1 MKNAFKAALIIITIS
16 SLSLAKDYKKYI
28 DDISLRLDKTYE
40 LYEKGEVDEAKTTV
54 MSAYFEVFE
63 NLEGP
68 IRINISSKKS
78 YEMESKFRDFR
89 KMINDG
95 ISLEEL
101 KNHFE
106 SFKNEMNEVL
116 PELEGGVKIVAHPGV
131 NAKTQDSEDEKPS
144 KINPIW
150 QEALNY
156 IKANLDKAVEVYD
169 MENSIKTRELIQD
182 AQFQGYRNT
191 FLETAIRTFVS
202 NTKEKEIQ
210 SKFTQLI
217 RFVHQKPSKEDLRAK
232 ADELMLALNQISIGL
247 GTIDK
252 QEKIVQEIEEKNTPK
267 LDFKGIRAELF
278 AVFDNAFK
286 EYQAG
291 NSKKAIGLIQDSYF
305 DIFEGSGMENLIG
318 AKDANLKAEIE
329 SFFSKIIALI
339 KNGSDMNII
348 NSEMSKMNLSFDK
361 AMELLDSSNQGF
373 LSLFLYSLIIIT
385 REGFE
390 ALLIVT
396 AIIAYLVKSKNQDKL
411 NIVYSSVSIA
421 IVLSFVTAFLMSL
434 IFGKASAQNR
444 EILEG
449 ATMILASFLLFYV
462 SYWLLSNATA
472 KKWTDYIKSS
482 VAESLD
488 NRSKKAL
495 WWTCF
500 LAVYRE
506 GAETVLFYQAL
517 IADATSNLGYIALL
531 VGFLVGV
538 VILVAVYFIMKF
550 TAIKLPIRA
559 FFLFTGVFIYLMAF
573 VFIGKGI
580 MEFVEAKL
588 FEPTLIE
595 GLGTFTPLGF
605 YPYYESVIS
614 QSIVVLIGIFGLYL
628 LIQKSKKERLLS

>member
-1 MKNAFKAALIIITIS
+1 MIAICSFSFATE
-16 SLSLAKDYKKYI
+16 YKKYI
-28 DDISLRLDKTYE
+28 DDISSRLDKTYE
-40 LYEKGEVDEAKTTV
+40 LYQKGEVEEAKTTV

-68 IRINISSKKS
+68 IRINVSSKKS

-95 ISLEEL
+95 IALDEL

-116 PELEGGVKIVAHPGV
+116 PELESGVKIVAHPGV
-131 NAKTQDSEDEKPS
+131 NEPSSENSQNQPS
-144 KINPIW
+144 QEINPIW

-156 IKANLDKAVEVYD
+156 IKADLDKAVEVY
-169 MENSIKTRELIQD
+169 ESEHSIKTRELIQD

-191 FLETAIRTFVS
+191 FLETAIRNFVS
-202 NTKEKEIQ
+202 NTKEQEIQ
-210 SKFTQLI
+210 SKFTELI
-217 RFVHQKPSKEDLRAK
+217 RFVHTKPSK
-232 ADELMLALNQISIGL
+232 DELRLKTDEIMNALNSVAVGL

-252 QEKIVQEIEEKNTPK
+252 QEKLVQKVEEENEQK
-267 LDFKGIRAELF
+267 LDFKAIRASLF

-318 AKDANLKAEIE
+318 AKDANLKAQIE
-329 SFFSKIIALI
+329 SYFSKIIALV
-339 KNGSDMNII
+339 KNKSDMSVI
-348 NSEMSKMNLSFDK
+348 NLEMTKMNESFDK
-361 AMELLDSSNQGF
+361 ALELLDSSNQSF
-373 LSLFLYSLIIIT
+373 LSLLLYSLIIIT

-396 AIIAYLVKSKNQDKL
+396 AIIAYLVKSNNQDKL
-411 NIVYSSVSIA
+411 NIVYSSVSVA
-421 IVLSFVTAFLMSL
+421 VVLSFITAFVMSL
-434 IFGKASAQNR
+434 IFGQASAQNR

-449 ATMILASFLLFYV
+449 ATMLVASLLLFYV

-482 VAESLD
+482 VAHSLD
-488 NRSKKAL
+488 NKSKKAL
-495 WWTCF
+495 WLTCF

-517 IADATSNLGYIALL
+517 IADATSNLGYVAL
-531 VGFLVGV
+531 VSGFLIGV
-538 VILVAVYFIMKF
+538 VILAVAYFIMKF

-580 MEFVEAKL
+580 MEFVEGKL

-628 LIQKSKKERLLS
+628 LIQKSKKRDY

>member
-1 MKNAFKAALIIITIS
+1 MIAICSFSFATE
-16 SLSLAKDYKKYI
+16 YKKYI
-28 DDISLRLDKTYE
+28 DDISSRLDKTYE
-40 LYEKGEVDEAKTTV
+40 LYQKGEVEEAKTTV

-68 IRINISSKKS
+68 IRINVSSKKS

-95 ISLEEL
+95 IALDEL

-116 PELEGGVKIVAHPGV
+116 PELESGVKIVAHPGV
-131 NAKTQDSEDEKPS
+131 NEPSSENSQNQPS
-144 KINPIW
+144 QEINPIW

-156 IKANLDKAVEVYD
+156 IKADLDKAVEVY
-169 MENSIKTRELIQD
+169 ESEHSIKTRELIQD

-191 FLETAIRTFVS
+191 FLETAIRNFVS

-210 SKFTQLI
+210 SKFTELI
-217 RFVHQKPSKEDLRAK
+217 RFVHTKPSK
-232 ADELMLALNQISIGL
+232 DELRLKTDEIMNALNSVAVGL

-252 QEKIVQEIEEKNTPK
+252 QEKLVQKVEEENEQK
-267 LDFKGIRAELF
+267 LDFKAIRASLF

-318 AKDANLKAEIE
+318 AKDANLKAQIE
-329 SFFSKIIALI
+329 SYFSKIIALV
-339 KNGSDMNII
+339 KNKSDMSVI
-348 NSEMSKMNLSFDK
+348 NLEMTKMNESFDK
-361 AMELLDSSNQGF
+361 ALELLDSSNQSF
-373 LSLFLYSLIIIT
+373 LSLLLYSLIIIT

-396 AIIAYLVKSKNQDKL
+396 AIIAYLVKSNNQDKL
-411 NIVYSSVSIA
+411 NIVYSSVSVA
-421 IVLSFVTAFLMSL
+421 IVLSFITAFVMSL
-434 IFGKASAQNR
+434 IFGQASAQNR

-449 ATMILASFLLFYV
+449 ATMLVASLLLFYV

-482 VAESLD
+482 VAHSLD
-488 NRSKKAL
+488 NKSKKAL
-495 WWTCF
+495 WLTCF

-517 IADATSNLGYIALL
+517 IADATSNLGYVAL
-531 VGFLVGV
+531 VSGFLIGV
-538 VILVAVYFIMKF
+538 VILAVAYFIMKF

-580 MEFVEAKL
+580 MEFVEGKL

-628 LIQKSKKERLLS
+628 LIQKSKKRDY

>member
-1 MKNAFKAALIIITIS
+1 MIAICSFSFATE
-16 SLSLAKDYKKYI
+16 YKKYI
-28 DDISLRLDKTYE
+28 DDISSRLDKTYE
-40 LYEKGEVDEAKTTV
+40 LYQKGEVEEAKTTV

-68 IRINISSKKS
+68 IRINVSSKKS

-95 ISLEEL
+95 IALDEL

-116 PELEGGVKIVAHPGV
+116 PELESGVKIVAHPGV
-131 NAKTQDSEDEKPS
+131 NEPSSENSQNQPS
-144 KINPIW
+144 QEINPIW

-156 IKANLDKAVEVYD
+156 IKADLDKAVEVY
-169 MENSIKTRELIQD
+169 ESEHSTKTRELIQD

-191 FLETAIRTFVS
+191 FLETAIRNFVS

-210 SKFTQLI
+210 SKFTELI
-217 RFVHQKPSKEDLRAK
+217 RFVHTKPSK
-232 ADELMLALNQISIGL
+232 DELRLKTDEIMNALNSVAVGL

-252 QEKIVQEIEEKNTPK
+252 QEKLVQKVEEENEQK
-267 LDFKGIRAELF
+267 LDFKAIRASLF

-318 AKDANLKAEIE
+318 AKDANLKAQIE
-329 SFFSKIIALI
+329 SYFSKIIALV
-339 KNGSDMNII
+339 KNKSDMSVI
-348 NSEMSKMNLSFDK
+348 NLEMTKMNESFDK
-361 AMELLDSSNQGF
+361 ALELLDSSNQSF
-373 LSLFLYSLIIIT
+373 LSLLLYSLIIIT

-396 AIIAYLVKSKNQDKL
+396 AIIAYLVKSNNQDKL
-411 NIVYSSVSIA
+411 NIVYSSVSVA
-421 IVLSFVTAFLMSL
+421 IVLSFITAFVMSL
-434 IFGKASAQNR
+434 IFGQASAQNR

-449 ATMILASFLLFYV
+449 VTMLVASLLLFYV

-482 VAESLD
+482 VAHSLD
-488 NRSKKAL
+488 NKSKKAL
-495 WWTCF
+495 WLTCF

-517 IADATSNLGYIALL
+517 IADATSNLGYVAL
-531 VGFLVGV
+531 VSGFLIGV
-538 VILVAVYFIMKF
+538 VILAVAYFIMKF

-580 MEFVEAKL
+580 MEFVEGKL

-628 LIQKSKKERLLS
+628 LIQKSKKRDY

>member
-1 MKNAFKAALIIITIS
+1 MIAICSFSFATE
-16 SLSLAKDYKKYI
+16 YKKYI
-28 DDISLRLDKTYE
+28 DDISSRLDKTYE
-40 LYEKGEVDEAKTTV
+40 LYQKGEVEEAKTTV

-68 IRINISSKKS
+68 IRINVSSKKS

-95 ISLEEL
+95 IALDEL

-116 PELEGGVKIVAHPGV
+116 PELESGVKIVAHPGV
-131 NAKTQDSEDEKPS
+131 NEPSSENSQNQPS
-144 KINPIW
+144 QEINPIW

-156 IKANLDKAVEVYD
+156 IKADLDKAVEVY
-169 MENSIKTRELIQD
+169 ESEHSIKTRELIQD

-191 FLETAIRTFVS
+191 FLETAIRNFVS

-210 SKFTQLI
+210 SKFTELI
-217 RFVHQKPSKEDLRAK
+217 RFVHTKPSK
-232 ADELMLALNQISIGL
+232 DELRLKTDEIMNALNSVAVGL

-252 QEKIVQEIEEKNTPK
+252 QEKLVQKVEEENEQK
-267 LDFKGIRAELF
+267 LDFKAIRASLF

-318 AKDANLKAEIE
+318 AKDANLKAQIE
-329 SFFSKIIALI
+329 SYFSKIIALV
-339 KNGSDMNII
+339 KNKSDMSVI
-348 NSEMSKMNLSFDK
+348 NLEMTKMNESFDK
-361 AMELLDSSNQGF
+361 ALELLDSSNQSF
-373 LSLFLYSLIIIT
+373 LSLLLYSLIIIT

-396 AIIAYLVKSKNQDKL
+396 AIIAYLVKSNNQDKL
-411 NIVYSSVSIA
+411 NIVYSSVSVA
-421 IVLSFVTAFLMSL
+421 VVLSFITAFVMSL
-434 IFGKASAQNR
+434 IFGQASAQNR

-449 ATMILASFLLFYV
+449 ATMLVASLLLFYV

-482 VAESLD
+482 VAHSLD
-488 NRSKKAL
+488 NKSKKAL
-495 WWTCF
+495 WLTCF

-517 IADATSNLGYIALL
+517 IADATSNLGYVAL
-531 VGFLVGV
+531 VSGFLIGV
-538 VILVAVYFIMKF
+538 VILAVAYFIMKF

-580 MEFVEAKL
+580 MEFVEGKL

-628 LIQKSKKERLLS
+628 LIQKSKKRDY

>member
-1 MKNAFKAALIIITIS
+1 MIAICSFSFATE
-16 SLSLAKDYKKYI
+16 YKKYI
-28 DDISLRLDKTYE
+28 DDISSRLDKTYE
-40 LYEKGEVDEAKTTV
+40 LYQKGEVEEAKTTV

-68 IRINISSKKS
+68 IRINVSSKKS

-95 ISLEEL
+95 IALEEL

-116 PELEGGVKIVAHPGV
+116 PELESGVKIVAHPGV
-131 NAKTQDSEDEKPS
+131 NEPSSENSQNQPS
-144 KINPIW
+144 QEINPIW

-156 IKANLDKAVEVYD
+156 IKADLDKAVEVY
-169 MENSIKTRELIQD
+169 ESEHSIKTRELIQD

-191 FLETAIRTFVS
+191 FLETAIRNFVS

-210 SKFTQLI
+210 SKFTELI
-217 RFVHQKPSKEDLRAK
+217 RFVHTKPSK
-232 ADELMLALNQISIGL
+232 DELRLKTDEIMNALNSVAVGL

-252 QEKIVQEIEEKNTPK
+252 QEKLVQKVEEENEQK
-267 LDFKGIRAELF
+267 LDFKAIRASLF

-318 AKDANLKAEIE
+318 AKDANLKAQIE
-329 SFFSKIIALI
+329 SYFSKIIALV
-339 KNGSDMNII
+339 KNKSDMSVI
-348 NSEMSKMNLSFDK
+348 NLEMTKMNESFDK
-361 AMELLDSSNQGF
+361 ALELLDSSNQSF
-373 LSLFLYSLIIIT
+373 LSLLLYSLIIIT

-396 AIIAYLVKSKNQDKL
+396 AIIAYLVKSNNQDKL
-411 NIVYSSVSIA
+411 NIVYSSVSVA
-421 IVLSFVTAFLMSL
+421 VVLSFITAFVMSL
-434 IFGKASAQNR
+434 IFGQASAQNR

-449 ATMILASFLLFYV
+449 ATMLVASLLLFYV

-482 VAESLD
+482 VAHSLD
-488 NRSKKAL
+488 NKSKKAL
-495 WWTCF
+495 WLTCF

-517 IADATSNLGYIALL
+517 IADATSNLGYVAL
-531 VGFLVGV
+531 VSGFLIGV
-538 VILVAVYFIMKF
+538 VILAVAYFIMKF

-580 MEFVEAKL
+580 MEFVEGKL

-628 LIQKSKKERLLS
+628 LIQKSKKRDY

>member
-1 MKNAFKAALIIITIS
+1 MIAICSFSFATE
-16 SLSLAKDYKKYI
+16 YKKYI
-28 DDISLRLDKTYE
+28 DDISSRLDKTYE
-40 LYEKGEVDEAKTTV
+40 LYQKGEVEEAKTTV

-68 IRINISSKKS
+68 IRINVSSKKS

-95 ISLEEL
+95 IALEEL

-116 PELEGGVKIVAHPGV
+116 PELESGVKIVVHPGV
-131 NAKTQDSEDEKPS
+131 NEPSSENSQNQPS
-144 KINPIW
+144 QEINPIW

-156 IKANLDKAVEVYD
+156 IKADLDKAVEVY
-169 MENSIKTRELIQD
+169 ESEHSIKTRELIQD

-191 FLETAIRTFVS
+191 FLETAIRNFVS

-210 SKFTQLI
+210 SKFTELI
-217 RFVHQKPSKEDLRAK
+217 RFVHTKPSK
-232 ADELMLALNQISIGL
+232 DELRLKTDEIMNALNSVAVGL

-252 QEKIVQEIEEKNTPK
+252 QEKLVQKVEEENEQK
-267 LDFKGIRAELF
+267 LDFKAIRASLF

-318 AKDANLKAEIE
+318 AKDANLKAQIE
-329 SFFSKIIALI
+329 SYFSKIIALV
-339 KNGSDMNII
+339 KNKSDMSVI
-348 NSEMSKMNLSFDK
+348 NLEMTKMNESFDK
-361 AMELLDSSNQGF
+361 ALELLDSSNQSF
-373 LSLFLYSLIIIT
+373 LSLLLYSLIIIT

-396 AIIAYLVKSKNQDKL
+396 AIIAYLVKSNNQDKL
-411 NIVYSSVSIA
+411 NIVYSSVSVA
-421 IVLSFVTAFLMSL
+421 IVLSFITAFVMSL
-434 IFGKASAQNR
+434 IFGQASAQNR

-449 ATMILASFLLFYV
+449 ATMLVASLLLFYV

-482 VAESLD
+482 VAHSLD
-488 NRSKKAL
+488 NKSKKAL
-495 WWTCF
+495 WLTCF

-517 IADATSNLGYIALL
+517 IADATSNLGYVAL
-531 VGFLVGV
+531 VSGFLIGV
-538 VILVAVYFIMKF
+538 VILAVAYFIMKF

-580 MEFVEAKL
+580 MEFVEGKL

-628 LIQKSKKERLLS
+628 LIQKSKKRDY